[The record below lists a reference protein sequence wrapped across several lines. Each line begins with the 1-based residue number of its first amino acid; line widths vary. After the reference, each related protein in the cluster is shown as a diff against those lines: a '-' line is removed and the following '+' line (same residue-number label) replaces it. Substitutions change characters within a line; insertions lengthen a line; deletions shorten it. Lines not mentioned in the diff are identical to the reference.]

1 MSVSDEQSVGVP
13 VGLRLRMG
21 VGAVEVTLAVVPNSS
36 TVSTVQKCVDAH
48 TDYTSTAGSG

>member
-1 MSVSDEQSVGVP
+1 MSDEQSVGVP